1 MIDITSAFASIGFLS
16 SPLAFGLLVG
26 LVILSVALALKPA
39 PAARDV
45 RDRLDEFV
53 QGQAVIEESGVEES
67 LGSRALMPLLRK
79 MLRRFGRLTPTRNL
93 EKTRQMLV
101 EAGAPGGLTV
111 LDFFGVRLIIA
122 TVLAGGYFMLF
133 GRLQPLPLGLRNA
146 AGSALVGY
154 MLPNYWLRK
163 RISKRK
169 HDILRALPDALDMLT
184 IGVEAG
190 LAFESA
196 LLRVGQKW
204 DNPLTREFRRAVAEM
219 RVGTPR
225 DVALNRVAER
235 TRVPDLSTF
244 IAVLVQSSQLGVSI
258 AQVLHSQ
265 ADQMR
270 VRRRQRA
277 EELARQAGLKM
288 VFALLGFVFPSML
301 VVILGPS
308 IPAFLG
314 FFSSMNGGG
323 IGIP

>member
-1 MIDITSAFASIGFLS
+1 MIDTTNAFASIGFLS

-26 LVILSVALALKPA
+26 LVILSVALALRPA

-45 RDRLDEFV
+45 RERLDDFV
-53 QGQAVIEESGVEES
+53 HSEAIVEESAVQES
-67 LGSRALMPLLRK
+67 LGSRTMTPLLRK
-79 MLRRFGRLTPTRNL
+79 ILRLVGRLTPTRNL
-93 EKTRQMLV
+93 DNTRQMLV
-101 EAGAPGGLTV
+101 EAGEPGGLTT
-111 LDFFGVRLIIA
+111 LDFFGMRLILA
-122 TVLAGGYFMLF
+122 AGLAGGYFLLA
-133 GRLQPLPLGLRNA
+133 RQQPLPLVLRNA
-146 AGSALVGY
+146 AGGALIGY
-154 MLPNYWLRK
+154 MLPAYWLKQRTK
-163 RISKRK
+163 KRK

-204 DNPLTREFRRAVAEM
+204 DNALTREFRRAVAEM

-225 DVALNRVAER
+225 DVALNRVSER

-288 VFALLGFVFPSML
+288 VFAMVAFIFPSLL

-314 FFSSMNGGG
+314 FFSAMGGG
-323 IGIP
+323 GFNIP